1 MRRKAQGKTTSF
13 PLMKIDKLTIGL
25 IVVMVGSI
33 IGYVLVTFV

>member
-1 MRRKAQGKTTSF
+1 
-13 PLMKIDKLTIGL
+13 MKIDKLTIGL